1 MPCTITAPGHA
12 TNLTGVK
19 AALALLRDP
28 WRTPVPA
35 HAHVGTVDGERLT
48 LTLPGGALEARC
60 HDTGR
65 LAALL
70 AAAAA
75 AGRPTPRALFTAHQ
89 RQLLV
94 EVEQGAVPTLGGTV
108 YVAPASSTGVYA
120 AFNLA
125 LPWHEDVPCADSD
138 DCTGGG
144 SGEVGA

>member
-35 HAHVGTVDGERLT
+35 TVSTVNGDRIALA
-48 LTLPGGALEARC
+48 LPGGTIEARC
-60 HDTGR
+60 HDAER

-70 AAAAA
+70 DAAVA
-75 AGRPTPRALFTAHQ
+75 AGDPAPRALFTAHE
-89 RQLLV
+89 RQLFV
-94 EVEQGAVPTLGGTV
+94 EVEQDAVLTLGGTV
-108 YVAPASSTGVYA
+108 YVAPASSTGVFV

-138 DCTGGG
+138 DGAGGG